1 MFIGVATDAIDC
13 SGLKSPGFIITSQ
26 VPTSIKV
33 FQILIV
39 NVKIPDLIGMY
50 DA

>member
-1 MFIGVATDAIDC
+1 MLIGVATDAIDC
-13 SGLKSPGFIITSQ
+13 SGLKSPGLIVTSQ
-26 VPTSIKV
+26 VPTSMSV

-39 NVKIPDLIGMY
+39 KVNIPDLIGMY